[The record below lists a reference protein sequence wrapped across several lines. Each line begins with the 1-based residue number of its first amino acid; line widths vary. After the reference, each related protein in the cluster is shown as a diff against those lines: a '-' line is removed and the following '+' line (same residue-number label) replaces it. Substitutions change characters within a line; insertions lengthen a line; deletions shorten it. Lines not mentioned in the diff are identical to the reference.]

1 MNKILIEMQRGL
13 KATAVIIED
22 KNRSELDNALILDA
36 KKINIDTDKE
46 TALKIEVKSKLSSI
60 SYLIIRGID
69 CVSEERQL
77 NWLSLVK
84 DRMICNHYLPENTI
98 IVFTIAKEKNLIK
111 ISNEL
116 YRFCMFCK

>member
-69 CVSEERQL
+69 CVSEDRQL

-84 DRMICNHYLPENTI
+84 DRMICNHYLPENVI
-98 IVFTIAKEKNLIK
+98 IVFTISNQKNLVK
-111 ISNEL
+111 INHEL
-116 YRFCMFCK
+116 YKFCMFCK